1 MSGPWYPRRP
11 LAPHLRA
18 MAHTGSSVT
27 EETNRQAVALADM
40 ERLESDL
47 RVLSPVGIERVAW
60 GWDLH
65 EQDNLTAFH
74 AAEKSALEAIDAA
87 GQTEAWDEWRR
98 RLFYE
103 FEGRLAFSL
112 VRGLSTS
119 STLSTR
125 TRLNAPRWAR
135 RWACSLD
142 RGLATSSTPRWSA
155 RWPRHCP
162 GCCPSGRRGLRAA
175 GKRSLPRWGPCL
187 PGFRWACR
195 LLARRARWCWIW
207 RDARRMRGSTG

>member
-103 FEGRLAFSL
+103 FEGRLAL
-112 VRGLSTS
+112 VAWRAEHQQHSEH
-119 STLSTR
+119 
-125 TRLNAPRWAR
+125 AHKAE
-135 RWACSLD
+135 
-142 RGLATSSTPRWSA
+142 
-155 RWPRHCP
+155 
-162 GCCPSGRRGLRAA
+162 RAA
-175 GKRSLPRWGPCL
+175 VGAALGVFARPWTSHKQYATLVSAMAEALPWLL
-187 PGFRWACR
+187 PERPPRPSSG
-195 LLARRARWCWIW
+195 
-207 RDARRMRGSTG
+207 G